1 MLFSPRTFA
10 IAIVMLCVGG
20 CALNQ
25 QQTPQQRF
33 AKALATGNSAEA
45 ADIWRHM
52 TPDQKEAFALSNGMQ
67 PDPADAE
74 AARKQAAEA
83 AAQEPD
89 AELNGDDEGRSG
101 KTLTDYFNAD
111 SGTGAASNGAATN
124 GGAVNNGSK
133 SSMFDDNGRSGR
145 TLEDYIPYM
154 KNRRLQDL
162 QSQQAPEPSEPAPPE
177 LYTN

>member
-1 MLFSPRTFA
+1 MFLNPRSAA
-10 IAIVMLCVGG
+10 IAIVALCLGG

-25 QQTPQQRF
+25 QPTPQQRF

-52 TPDQKEAFALSNGMQ
+52 TPDQKEAFAVNNGMQ
-67 PDPADAE
+67 PDPADVE

-83 AAQEPD
+83 AAQPPD
-89 AELNGDDEGRSG
+89 DTLNGDDNGRTG
-101 KTLTDYFNAD
+101 KTLMDYFNAD
-111 SGTGAASNGAATN
+111 NDNAP
-124 GGAVNNGSK
+124 NGSGSGASSGGST
-133 SSMFDDNGRSGR
+133 SSMLDDDGKSGR

-162 QSQQAPEPSEPAPPE
+162 QSQQAPEPSEPPPPE
-177 LYTN
+177 LYSN